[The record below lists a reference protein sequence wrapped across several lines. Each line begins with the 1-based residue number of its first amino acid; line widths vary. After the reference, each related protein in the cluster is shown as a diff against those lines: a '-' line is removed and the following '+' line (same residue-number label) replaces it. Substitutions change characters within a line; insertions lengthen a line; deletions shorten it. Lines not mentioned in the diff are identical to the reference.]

1 MSVFL
6 TPELQPFTGGTY
18 FLPQDV
24 QGRPG
29 FTTVLKAIAKA
40 WQLKKAAIRASGQDI
55 MQQLADATKPTGMLS
70 CSSSLSRNV
79 GSSRRKS
86 FGDSAYL
93 DLRQCSISSL
103 VVNELSS
110 IIGHR
115 PKAIDLQMQ
124 CIA

>member
-18 FLPQDV
+18 FPPQDV

-55 MQQLADATKPTGMLS
+55 MQQLADATKPTGMLF
-70 CSSSLSRNV
+70 CSLSLSCFLKSKHCKVLPDIEHFDRWEWHA
-79 GSSRRKS
+79 GALCRR
-86 FGDSAYL
+86 
-93 DLRQCSISSL
+93 
-103 VVNELSS
+103 
-110 IIGHR
+110 
-115 PKAIDLQMQ
+115 PLQQ
-124 CIA
+124 PSTWQ